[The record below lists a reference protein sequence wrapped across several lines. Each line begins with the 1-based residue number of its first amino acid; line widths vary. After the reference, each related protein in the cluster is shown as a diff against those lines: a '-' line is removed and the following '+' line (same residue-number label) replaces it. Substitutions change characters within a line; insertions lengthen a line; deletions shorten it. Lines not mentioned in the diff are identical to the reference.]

1 VRRRQT
7 WPVWGLVGWTLFVWG
22 TRIGTIW
29 SDDDLDAVARVGRT
43 LLVASFLV
51 LAALTVAALVRKD
64 ARLATVV
71 RTFAVWT
78 AGVWVVRMV
87 AMATGDHSTGFV
99 VVHGVLALVS
109 VVLAG
114 LAWRATLP
122 ARHGTASH
130 RHRGAVDAA

>member
-1 VRRRQT
+1 VVRRQT
-7 WPVWGLVGWTLFVWG
+7 WPVWGLVAWTLFVWG

-29 SDDDLDAVARVGRT
+29 SDDDLDVAARAGRT

-51 LAALTVAALVRKD
+51 LAALTVGALVRED
-64 ARLATVV
+64 SRLPTVV
-71 RTFAVWT
+71 RIFAGWT
-78 AGVWVVRMV
+78 GGVWVVRMI

-109 VVLAG
+109 VVLAA

-130 RHRGAVDAA
+130 RHRGAVDAP